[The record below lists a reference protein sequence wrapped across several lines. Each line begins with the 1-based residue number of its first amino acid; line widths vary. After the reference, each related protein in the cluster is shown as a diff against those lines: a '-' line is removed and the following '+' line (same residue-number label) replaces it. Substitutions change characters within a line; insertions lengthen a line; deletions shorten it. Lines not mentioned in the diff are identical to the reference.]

1 MNLFEL
7 SFSNKGSIWY
17 SIIRQYWVD
26 QIYGLQKYTYMYMA
40 FKLLQFIS
48 FLEHKLQLTNVAN
61 TMINIIILDNINNTS
76 CIPKEE

>member
-1 MNLFEL
+1 
-7 SFSNKGSIWY
+7 
-17 SIIRQYWVD
+17 
-26 QIYGLQKYTYMYMA
+26 MA